1 MKYVILF
8 RITCG
13 ITIPNYQYIIMK
25 YNYKDNHVANPGCH
39 NSRLGMECPI
49 NSITRPGKHTKHD
62 GKSPYSMGKS
72 TINHDFQ

>member
-1 MKYVILF
+1 
-8 RITCG
+8 
-13 ITIPNYQYIIMK
+13 MK

-39 NSRLGMECPI
+39 NSRLGMECPT